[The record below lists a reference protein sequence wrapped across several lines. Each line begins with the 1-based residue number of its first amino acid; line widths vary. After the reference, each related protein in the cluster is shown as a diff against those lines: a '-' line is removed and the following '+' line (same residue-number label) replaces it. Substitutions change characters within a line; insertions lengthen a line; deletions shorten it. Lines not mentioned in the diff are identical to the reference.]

1 MSALT
6 YYLNELKYWLCG
18 RTGQL
23 VVLSTLVLTI
33 VTVQLF
39 SDWEKSPVTPAVAG
53 ESSEEVSWQEE
64 QGTIVTKTNEN
75 FHSLEFE
82 EPDFVIANKPPV
94 KAVMPSI
101 EPKPETTKFED
112 ENFKPLA
119 PLNLMDHPIG
129 EQEQRSV
136 VTKERGKSVQ
146 FPQGALL
153 RCQLLQ
159 PISSDHLGLVQVRLT
174 RAAVIQ
180 GQTRLRQGAILLGNL
195 KEFRAGRFLFEKEWE
210 ARNTEGGVVRITA
223 VSQQNDYN
231 TSSRQFGKADGQ
243 LGIPGQPIKLVEK
256 SKRGQELL
264 GSILRASGE
273 LAKDR
278 AQSALGEYVPYTAR
292 NVLLEGATGSLEGH
306 LERFKEPVDKAD
318 ERFAIATGT
327 EFYLFTVK
335 SESGAELHTERRLST
350 DSLRELIRRR
360 E

>member
-6 YYLNELKYWLCG
+6 YYLNEFKYWLCG

-33 VTVQLF
+33 VAVQLF
-39 SDWEKSPVTPAVAG
+39 SDWERSPVTPAVSG
-53 ESSEEVSWQEE
+53 ESSEEVSWQEG
-64 QGTIVTKTNEN
+64 QGKIVTKTNEN

-82 EPDFVIANKPPV
+82 PPEPAIVTKPSV
-94 KAVMPSI
+94 KVTRLSL
-101 EPKPETTKFED
+101 ESKPEIPKLEGEKFE
-112 ENFKPLA
+112 PLA
-119 PLNLMDHPIG
+119 PLNLVDHPIG

-136 VTKERGKSVQ
+136 VTKEHSKIVQ
-146 FPQGALL
+146 LPQGALL
-153 RCQLLQ
+153 HCQLLQ

-174 RAAVIQ
+174 RAVAIR
-180 GQTRLRQGAILLGNL
+180 GQTQLKQGTILVGNL
-195 KEFRAGRFLFEKEWE
+195 KEFRAGRFFFEQEW
-210 ARNTEGGVVRITA
+210 RGRGVEGGVVSITA

-231 TSSRQFGKADGQ
+231 TSSRQLGKADGQ
-243 LGIPGQPIKLVEK
+243 LGIPGHPIKLVEK

-278 AQSALGEYVPYTAR
+278 AQSALGQYVPYSAR